1 VIEREI
7 PNLTLYEAYQ
17 VIKPPRVELHETDR
31 WHVMMYLAVLE
42 RIAQQDPLLVAWEE
56 ERQGLD
62 SVSKYISRMD
72 PL

>member
-1 VIEREI
+1 
-7 PNLTLYEAYQ
+7 
-17 VIKPPRVELHETDR
+17 
-31 WHVMMYLAVLE
+31 MMYLAVLE